1 MTTGA
6 LRNEVIGA
14 ELSNTQHGS
23 WNEREA
29 LEAPVAECCCLG
41 KVDLSGYRDSLKIGF
56 TCWVTRIKVVLRLN
70 SFSLA
75 APTYV
80 HVDRM
85 PPRMSRI
92 VCSTSPLKGTSTVF
106 PSEALGKEILYYLFV
121 QNFLSPVTLSLTFI
135 TLYHFSPKNGTLN
148 FPGGMTRSSIAMFT
162 NTHASL
168 PYIPVLSHTS

>member
-1 MTTGA
+1 M
-6 LRNEVIGA
+6 
-14 ELSNTQHGS
+14 
-23 WNEREA
+23 
-29 LEAPVAECCCLG
+29 AECCCLG

-70 SFSLA
+70 SFNLA

-106 PSEALGKEILYYLFV
+106 PSEALGKEKLLLPIYSE
-121 QNFLSPVTLSLTFI
+121 FLKPSDSSVSNIYNPLPF
-135 TLYHFSPKNGTLN
+135 FSQEWYPK
-148 FPGGMTRSSIAMFT
+148 FPRRHDMIF
-162 NTHASL
+162 H
-168 PYIPVLSHTS
+168 SHVHQHSR

>member
-1 MTTGA
+1 M
-6 LRNEVIGA
+6 IGA

-29 LEAPVAECCCLG
+29 LEAPVAEFCCLG

-121 QNFLSPVTLSLTFI
+121 QNFLSPVTLSVSNIYNPLPF
-135 TLYHFSPKNGTLN
+135 FSQEWYPK
-148 FPGGMTRSSIAMFT
+148 FPRRHDTIF
-162 NTHASL
+162 H
-168 PYIPVLSHTS
+168 SHVHQHSR